1 MNFKKYEKE
10 LNKAGYFIHGDM
22 ISNSRGDVVGQM
34 DPYGEF
40 HYSDEAMALV
50 ICAAMRA
57 CLCDKCGC
65 EVCECKPVKKA
76 APKKKKR
83 ARDEDGHFKAD
94 DPSTPDVNEAW
105 EE

>member
-1 MNFKKYEKE
+1 MDFKKYEKE
-10 LNKAGYFIHGDM
+10 LNAAGYTISGDM
-22 ISNSRGDVVGQM
+22 VSNSRGDVVGQM

-50 ICAAMRA
+50 IRTAMR
-57 CLCDKCGC
+57 C
-65 EVCECKPVKKA
+65 EQEAPAKV

-105 EE
+105 EV